1 MQNKTDK
8 GTSLVSKSL
17 PAVIYD
23 SVNRLLS
30 AKKINNMSRKMI
42 ADVLSILAFTAIF
55 LRCLLQLPIPVNLKN
70 FILACFRSFPAT
82 ISMQTS
88 SVELSLVSLYFALHG
103 LKSKLEADYMIHYC
117 LYLNNTH
124 SGGVS
129 LQLMQYVPKS
139 IFFSKIG
146 KLLINDMFQRKRF
159 FRYRLFF
166 RLGRRKR
173 NRSLLIL
180 LFRKWF
186 NSIQTIFIFDQL
198 IVAGIQPLIPLFK

>member
-103 LKSKLEADYMIHYC
+103 LKSKLEADY
-117 LYLNNTH
+117 
-124 SGGVS
+124 
-129 LQLMQYVPKS
+129 
-139 IFFSKIG
+139 
-146 KLLINDMFQRKRF
+146 D
-159 FRYRLFF
+159 
-166 RLGRRKR
+166 
-173 NRSLLIL
+173 SLL
-180 LFRKWF
+180 
-186 NSIQTIFIFDQL
+186 FIS
-198 IVAGIQPLIPLFK
+198 